1 VVGDTSLFFLSN
13 KQATMFVLIYV
24 DDIIVL
30 SSSQG
35 AIDALLKNLEKA
47 FALKDLGDLH
57 YFFGIEVT
65 KTKEGILLTQHKYAI
80 ELLKKVGM
88 ISCKSISTLLSTL
101 EKLSAH
107 SGELLGPNDAT
118 EYRSIVGGL
127 QYLTLT

>member
-13 KQATMFVLIYV
+13 KQATMFVLVYV

-35 AIDALLKNLEKA
+35 AIDVLLKNLLKA

-107 SGELLGPNDAT
+107 SGEFLGPNDAM

>member
-1 VVGDTSLFFLSN
+1 
-13 KQATMFVLIYV
+13 MFVLVYV

-107 SGELLGPNDAT
+107 SGELLGPNDAM